1 MHQTESEMKTAIPT
15 YDDNFFYNN
24 NNNNGRDRKKDEKLM
39 IKYMERQL
47 RERDRPK
54 GNETKLKQKKSSL
67 RKE

>member
-24 NNNNGRDRKKDEKLM
+24 NNNGTDRKKDEKLM

-47 RERDRPK
+47 REREIGQK
-54 GNETKLKQKKSSL
+54 EMKQG
-67 RKE
+67 

>member
-15 YDDNFFYNN
+15 YDDNFFYN

-47 RERDRPK
+47 RERER
-54 GNETKLKQKKSSL
+54 
-67 RKE
+67 